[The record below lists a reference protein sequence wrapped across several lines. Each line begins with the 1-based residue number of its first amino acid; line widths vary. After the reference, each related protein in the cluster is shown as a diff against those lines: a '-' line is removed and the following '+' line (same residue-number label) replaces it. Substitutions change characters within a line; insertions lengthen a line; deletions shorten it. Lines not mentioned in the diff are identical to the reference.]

1 MSKKQEKIF
10 VIAIVVLII
19 FSFIYLQE
27 SNTLFNSI
35 LGQFSEVDWEEVKER
50 DIVKNSI
57 PIDLIEK
64 INGKCMMSAQ
74 KFDLIIDH
82 EYFIRANELEL
93 ELEFDRENK
102 TIVISCDMLEGD
114 KSRLNVWYVIEES
127 STHSKKFQYFVTPW
141 TQDIG
146 ND

>member
-1 MSKKQEKIF
+1 MKKEKIF
-10 VIAIVVLII
+10 VIVAAVLVVAV
-19 FSFIYLQE
+19 FYFNPVE
-27 SNTLFNSI
+27 SNYLNPI
-35 LGQFSEVDWEEVKER
+35 LEDFKPVDWNDVKPR
-50 DIVKNSI
+50 NIVKNSI
-57 PIDLIEK
+57 PITLIEETG
-64 INGKCMMSAQ
+64 GKCKVKADT
-74 KFDLIIDH
+74 FDLIIDH

-102 TIVISCDMLEGD
+102 TIVISCNMLEGD

-141 TQDIG
+141 EEEIR

>member
-10 VIAIVVLII
+10 VVAIVVLII

-27 SNTLFNSI
+27 SNTLFNSF
-35 LGQFSEVDWEEVKER
+35 LGQFSEVDWEEVKDRE
-50 DIVKNSI
+50 IVKNSI
-57 PIDLIEK
+57 PIELIEK
-64 INGKCMMSAQ
+64 INGKCMMSTQ
-74 KFDLIIDH
+74 KFDLIVDH

-102 TIVISCDMLEGD
+102 TIVISCDLIEGD

-127 STHSKKFQYFVTPW
+127 PTHSKKFQYFVTPW
-141 TQDIG
+141 SEEIG

>member
-74 KFDLIIDH
+74 KFDLIVDH

>member
-10 VIAIVVLII
+10 VVAIVVLII

-35 LGQFSEVDWEEVKER
+35 LGQFSEVDWEEVKDR

-57 PIDLIEK
+57 PIELIEK
-64 INGKCMMSAQ
+64 IDGKCLMSAQ
-74 KFDLIIDH
+74 KFDLVVDH
-82 EYFIRANELEL
+82 QYFILANELEL

-102 TIVISCDMLEGD
+102 TIVISCNMLEGD

-141 TQDIG
+141 SEEIG